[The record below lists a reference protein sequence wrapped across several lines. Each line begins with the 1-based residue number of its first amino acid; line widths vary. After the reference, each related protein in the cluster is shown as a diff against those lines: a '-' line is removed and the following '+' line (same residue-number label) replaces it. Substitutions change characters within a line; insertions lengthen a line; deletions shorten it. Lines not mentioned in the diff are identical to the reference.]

1 MAKVTGVPLSQH
13 SPSYDVSVNQQ
24 MIDARR
30 VIVNQDASPV
40 VSVVAIAAEARH
52 SEITGQLSMEH
63 QEQLRQLYNERHSEV
78 SR

>member
-13 SPSYDVSVNQQ
+13 SPSYDVSLNQQ

-30 VIVNQDASPV
+30 VIVNQDASP
-40 VSVVAIAAEARH
+40 VVAIAAEARH